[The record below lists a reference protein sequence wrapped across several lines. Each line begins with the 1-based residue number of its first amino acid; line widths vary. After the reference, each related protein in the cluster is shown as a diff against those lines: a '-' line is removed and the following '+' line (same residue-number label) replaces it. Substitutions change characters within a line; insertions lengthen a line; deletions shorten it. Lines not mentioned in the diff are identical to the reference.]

1 MKKVFLFAAIAA
13 MLTACS
19 SEELSNKDA
28 TIENGVDA
36 PVAFSVYT
44 QRAVTRAG
52 LAGEITTDGLKTGTH
67 KDVGFGVF
75 GYYSNGETYA
85 SANTFPNFMYNQQV
99 KWNATVTPNAWTYDP
114 VKYWPNEYGNAAK
127 SDDVDRVS
135 FFAYAPWTLVTPST
149 GIPVV
154 TNATSIADYDAFA
167 ASLGIAGVTDL
178 ATYKTY
184 GSFAT
189 DDAAKAALDAI
200 NQQQILDIQN
210 KNITA
215 LTRNTATGDPFI
227 KYVVD
232 PNPATSV
239 DLLWGVAAVNYKTE
253 WNSTVLTNITAGKPF
268 IDLVKPNDQKGDG
281 SISTDDPKVNFNL
294 RHALAKLNVTIDY
307 IDDAATPGG
316 SAVGTI
322 EGDPVTTKIFIRE
335 ITIGGFV
342 MKGALNLNNTSTG
355 SYTDGWDMSATP
367 VWTNPTPIPNW
378 KAYDGV
384 SEIDNDDETISFK
397 DGRRDGKEGA
407 LDAENSSEKY
417 LGLNPVL
424 IQSKPYSTI
433 VDAGGVTKFTDAN
446 VGVTKTKVNLFNSAT
461 ATAPIYVIPRN
472 KPIDIEIIYDVETVN
487 PKLSTYL
494 SDGVTHGST
503 IENKIRKKSTEIFI
517 STNPIKMQAGVGYTL
532 NIHLGMTSVKVDA
545 VVENWVDGGSGNA
558 KLP

>member
-52 LAGEITTDGLKTGTH
+52 LAGEITTDELKTGTH

-99 KWNATVTPNAWTYDP
+99 KWNTTVTPNAWTYDP

-167 ASLGIAGVTDL
+167 ASLGIASVTDL

-239 DLLWGVAAVNYKTE
+239 DLLWGVAASDYKTT
-253 WNSTVLTNITAGKPF
+253 WNAVLVTDIKEGKPY
-268 IDLVKPNDQKGDG
+268 IDLVKPNDPTG
-281 SISTDDPKVNFNL
+281 SGSTSDKKVNFNL

-307 IDDAATPGG
+307 IDDAATPDG

-355 SYTDGWDMSATP
+355 SYTDGWGA
-367 VWTNPTPIPNW
+367 WTNNTPIPNW

-384 SEIDNDDETISFK
+384 SEIDNDDETITFK

-433 VDAGGVTKFTDAN
+433 VDAGVTKFTDAN
-446 VGVTKTKVNLFNSAT
+446 VGVTQTKVNLFNST
-461 ATAPIYVIPRN
+461 TDTAPIYVIPRN

-503 IENKIRKKSTEIFI
+503 IENKIRKKSTEIF
-517 STNPIKMQAGVGYTL
+517 STTNPIKMQAGVGYTL

-545 VVENWVDGGSGNA
+545 VVEDWGVDGSGTA